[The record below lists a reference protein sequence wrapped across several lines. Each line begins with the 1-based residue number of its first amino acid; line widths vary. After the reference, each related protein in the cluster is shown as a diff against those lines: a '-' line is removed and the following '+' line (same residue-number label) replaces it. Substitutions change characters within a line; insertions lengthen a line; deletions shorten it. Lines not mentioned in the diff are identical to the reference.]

1 MGLIVDSIIAF
12 AKNQNAYTD
21 LHIVEGSPI
30 MGCAP
35 TGYVPLNDVVVAP
48 SDIHEFLSLPA
59 IAGPD
64 WEKKY
69 NLSQAPIE
77 VSQTLS
83 TFRIRC
89 SVYETLGREHRTC
102 VAIRVLPIAIPDFDT
117 LGLPRIVEHTALSGK
132 GLFLITG
139 PTGAGKTT
147 TLASLL
153 DRFNAKSNGHIV
165 TIEQPIEYL
174 LPKRRAIVS
183 QCEIPH
189 NAPSFAD
196 GVAQSMRHH
205 PTVIAIGEVLDSQTA
220 EAMLRAASTGHTVLA
235 TMHTRSCEDTVES
248 LLQMFQGDDS
258 ARKSS
263 LLASVLKGIV
273 TQTLVPAID
282 GRRLILAYEIF
293 LVNTPAAATAVSQGK
308 ITGIRQAME
317 TGKAQGMCFLNDTL
331 ATLLAEKKIS
341 ADTHRLA
348 IRKE

>member
-1 MGLIVDSIIAF
+1 M
-12 AKNQNAYTD
+12 
-21 LHIVEGSPI
+21 
-30 MGCAP
+30 
-35 TGYVPLNDVVVAP
+35 
-48 SDIHEFLSLPA
+48 
-59 IAGPD
+59 
-64 WEKKY
+64 
-69 NLSQAPIE
+69 
-77 VSQTLS
+77 S

-102 VAIRVLPIAIPDFDT
+102 VAIRVLSIAIPDFDT
-117 LGLPRIVEHTALSGK
+117 PGLPRIVEHTALSGK

-147 TLASLL
+147 TMASLL

-174 LPKRRAIVS
+174 LPKRKAIVS
-183 QCEIPH
+183 QCKIPH
-189 NAPSFAD
+189 NALSFAD

-205 PTVIAIGEVLDSQTA
+205 PTVIAIGEVLDGQTA

-258 ARKSS
+258 ARKAS

-282 GRRLILAYEIF
+282 GRRLILAYQNAPQCSACNR
-293 LVNTPAAATAVSQGK
+293 VAVQGVVTSHAASNERRYRPQGDHSGLSCCSMYCLS
-308 ITGIRQAME
+308 TDSGASPTVRMQ
-317 TGKAQGMCFLNDTL
+317 
-331 ATLLAEKKIS
+331 
-341 ADTHRLA
+341 
-348 IRKE
+348 